1 MTLSFKARLTLG
13 HLAAVVLILVGTALM
28 ANWAL
33 SRAVLS
39 QIIDGAILALA
50 EAEAAAM
57 VEKPHPPTH
66 VHEMAPGTAAPSFA
80 RLDKFVQIVRMDGQA
95 IARSVT
101 LGSARLPTKPGLL
114 TRLQEGE
121 TVFETVNDFG
131 EEPVRMVSLPVEVAG
146 TRYAV
151 QVAMSLDDAY
161 AVLRSARRLFAGM
174 AVSILVGVGLTG
186 VILTRRALRPI
197 DRIVSRAR
205 EIGEGSLSERLP
217 RPGQQ
222 DEIGRLVDTLNEM
235 LGRIEESFEVQR
247 RFTADAAHE
256 LQSPLSRLRTELE
269 VTLRRHRDSAE
280 YEDTLRSCLDKVER
294 LSILTRELLTLARLD
309 AEQGRAAVSGTVS
322 LGPLL
327 EGVIRR
333 LASEA
338 ERRRVTIAV
347 RPSTTTL
354 SLSVRCAEG
363 LADLVFTNVLDNA
376 VKFSPPGGQVVVD
389 AAAEGSEVVV
399 AVSDAGPG
407 IPADEIPRVFERFY
421 RGRVARAKD
430 TRGFG
435 LGLAISR
442 AVVENHGGQM
452 SVESA
457 AGGGATFRIRFP
469 VAS

>member
-28 ANWAL
+28 ANWLL

-39 QIIDGAILALA
+39 QIIDRAILALA

-57 VEKPHPPTH
+57 VENPHLPTH

-101 LGSARLPTKPGLL
+101 LGNTRLPTKPDLL
-114 TRLQEGE
+114 VRLQGGE
-121 TVFETVNDFG
+121 TVFETLDNFV

-151 QVAMSLDDAY
+151 QVAMSLEDAY
-161 AVLRSARRLFAGM
+161 AVLHSARRLFTGM
-174 AVSILVGVGLTG
+174 AVCILVGVGLTG
-186 VILTRRALRPI
+186 VVLTRRALRPI
-197 DRIVSRAR
+197 DRIVNRAR
-205 EIGEGSLSERLP
+205 EIGEGSLGERIP
-217 RPGQQ
+217 HPEQH

-235 LGRIEESFEVQR
+235 LGRIEESFQVQR

-269 VTLRRHRDSAE
+269 VTLRRHRDIGE

-294 LSILTRELLTLARLD
+294 LSMLTRELLTLARLD
-309 AEQGRAAVSGTVS
+309 AEQGRAVVVGTVS
-322 LGPLL
+322 LRPLL
-327 EGVIRR
+327 EGVVRR

-347 RPSTTTL
+347 HPSPTL
-354 SLSVRCAEG
+354 SLSVRCAEA

-389 AAAEGSEVVV
+389 AAAEGPEVVV
-399 AVSDAGPG
+399 AVSDTGPG

-421 RGRVARAKD
+421 RGRVARATD
-430 TRGFG
+430 GRGFG

-442 AVVENHGGQM
+442 AVVDSHGGQM

-457 AGGGATFRIRFP
+457 AGCGATFRIRFP

>member
-1 MTLSFKARLTLG
+1 MTLSFKARLTLVY
-13 HLAAVVLILVGTALM
+13 LVAVALILVGTALT

-50 EAEAAAM
+50 EAEAAAI
-57 VEKPHPPTH
+57 VENPHPPTH

-95 IARSVT
+95 VARSVT
-101 LGSARLPTKPGLL
+101 LGNARLPTKPDLL
-114 TRLQEGE
+114 ARLQDGQ
-121 TVFETVNDFG
+121 TVFETVDNFG
-131 EEPVRMVSLPVEVAG
+131 EEPIRMVSLPVEVAG
-146 TRYAV
+146 TRYAI
-151 QVAMSLDDAY
+151 QVAMSLEDAY
-161 AVLRSARRLFAGM
+161 AVLRSARLLFTGM
-174 AVSILVGVGLTG
+174 AVSILVGVGLIG
-186 VILTRRALRPI
+186 VLLTRRALRPI

-217 RPGQQ
+217 RPAQQ

-235 LGRIEESFEVQR
+235 LGRIQGSFEIQR

-269 VTLRRHRDSAE
+269 VTLRRHRDTAE

-309 AEQGRAAVSGTVS
+309 AEQGRAPAAGTVS

-327 EGVIRR
+327 EGVVRR

-347 RPSTTTL
+347 HPSQAL

-376 VKFSPPGGQVVVD
+376 VKFSPPGGQVVIET
-389 AAAEGSEVVV
+389 AAEGAAVVV

-407 IPADEIPRVFERFY
+407 IPADEVPRVFERFY
-421 RGRVARAKD
+421 RGRVARAND
-430 TRGFG
+430 SRGFG

-457 AGGGATFRIRFP
+457 AGCGATLRIRLP

>member
-1 MTLSFKARLTLG
+1 MTLSFKARLTLV
-13 HLAAVVLILVGTALM
+13 HLVAVALVLLGTALT

-33 SRAVLS
+33 SRAVLR
-39 QIIDGAILALA
+39 QMIDDAILSLA

-57 VEKPHPPTH
+57 VENPHPPTH

-80 RLDKFVQIVRMDGQA
+80 RLDKFVQVVRMDGRA
-95 IARSVT
+95 VARSVT
-101 LGSARLPTKPGLL
+101 LGNARLPTKPDLL
-114 TRLQEGE
+114 ARLRGGE
-121 TVFETVNDFG
+121 TVFETVNNFG
-131 EEPVRMVSLPVEVAG
+131 EEPIRMVSLPVEVAG

-161 AVLRSARRLFAGM
+161 AVLRSARLLFAGM
-174 AVSILVGVGLTG
+174 ALSILVGVGLIA
-186 VILTRRALRPI
+186 VLLTRRAFRPI

-205 EIGEGSLSERLP
+205 EIGEGNLSERLP
-217 RPGQQ
+217 RSGQQ

-235 LGRIEESFEVQR
+235 LGRIQESFEIQR

-256 LQSPLSRLRTELE
+256 LQSPLSRLRIELE

-309 AEQGRAAVSGTVS
+309 AEQGRAAAAGTVS

-327 EGVIRR
+327 EGVVRR

-338 ERRRVTIAV
+338 ERRRVTIAIH
-347 RPSTTTL
+347 PSQAL

-389 AAAEGSEVVV
+389 TAAEGAAVVV

-421 RGRVARAKD
+421 RGRVARASD
-430 TRGFG
+430 SRGFG

-442 AVVENHGGQM
+442 TVVENHGGQM
-452 SVESA
+452 SVESVP
-457 AGGGATFRIRFP
+457 GCGATLRIRFP
-469 VAS
+469 VAP

>member
-1 MTLSFKARLTLG
+1 MTLSFKARLTLV
-13 HLAAVVLILVGTALM
+13 HLVAVALVLLGTALT

-33 SRAVLS
+33 SRAVLR
-39 QIIDGAILALA
+39 QMIDDAILSLA

-57 VEKPHPPTH
+57 VENPHPPTH

-80 RLDKFVQIVRMDGQA
+80 RLDKFVQVVRMDGRA
-95 IARSVT
+95 VARSVT
-101 LGSARLPTKPGLL
+101 LGNARLPTKPDLMA
-114 TRLQEGE
+114 RLQDGQ
-121 TVFETVNDFG
+121 TVFETVDNFG
-131 EEPVRMVSLPVEVAG
+131 EEPIRMVSLPVEVTG

-151 QVAMSLDDAY
+151 QVAMSLEDAY
-161 AVLRSARRLFAGM
+161 AVLRSARLLFAGM
-174 AVSILVGVGLTG
+174 ALSILVGVGLIG
-186 VILTRRALRPI
+186 VLLTRRALRPI

-205 EIGEGSLSERLP
+205 EIGEGNLSERLP
-217 RPGQQ
+217 RSAQQ

-235 LGRIEESFEVQR
+235 LGRIQESFEIQR

-256 LQSPLSRLRTELE
+256 LQSPLSRLRIELE

-309 AEQGRAAVSGTVS
+309 AEQGRAAAAGTVS

-327 EGVIRR
+327 EGVVRR

-347 RPSTTTL
+347 HPSQAL
-354 SLSVRCAEG
+354 SLSIRCAEG

-376 VKFSPPGGQVVVD
+376 VKFSPPGGQVVVET
-389 AAAEGSEVVV
+389 AAEGAAVVV

-421 RGRVARAKD
+421 RGRVARATD
-430 TRGFG
+430 SRGFG

-442 AVVENHGGQM
+442 SVVENHGGQM

-457 AGGGATFRIRFP
+457 PGCGATLRIRFP

>member
-1 MTLSFKARLTLG
+1 
-13 HLAAVVLILVGTALM
+13 
-28 ANWAL
+28 
-33 SRAVLS
+33 
-39 QIIDGAILALA
+39 
-50 EAEAAAM
+50 
-57 VEKPHPPTH
+57 
-66 VHEMAPGTAAPSFA
+66 
-80 RLDKFVQIVRMDGQA
+80 
-95 IARSVT
+95 
-101 LGSARLPTKPGLL
+101 
-114 TRLQEGE
+114 
-121 TVFETVNDFG
+121 
-131 EEPVRMVSLPVEVAG
+131 
-146 TRYAV
+146 
-151 QVAMSLDDAY
+151 
-161 AVLRSARRLFAGM
+161 
-174 AVSILVGVGLTG
+174 VSILVGVGLTG

>member
-1 MTLSFKARLTLG
+1 MTLSFKARLTLV
-13 HLAAVVLILVGTALM
+13 HLIAVALILVGTALT

-33 SRAVLS
+33 SHAVLS
-39 QIIDGAILALA
+39 QIIDAAILALA
-50 EAEAAAM
+50 EAEEAAM

-80 RLDKFVQIVRMDGQA
+80 RLDKFVQIVGMDGRVM
-95 IARSVT
+95 ARSVT

-114 TRLQEGE
+114 TRLQEGQ
-121 TVFETVNDFG
+121 TVFETVEDFG
-131 EEPVRMVSLPVEVAG
+131 EEPVRMVSLPVDTGG

-161 AVLRSARRLFAGM
+161 AVLRSARLLFTGM
-174 AVSILVGVGLTG
+174 AVSILVGVGLIG
-186 VILTRRALRPI
+186 VLLTRRALRPI

-217 RPGQQ
+217 RPAQQ

-235 LGRIEESFEVQR
+235 LGRIEGSFEIQR

-269 VTLRRHRDSAE
+269 VTLRRHRDTAE

-309 AEQGRAAVSGTVS
+309 AEQGRAAAAGTVP
-322 LGPLL
+322 LAPLL
-327 EGVIRR
+327 EGVVRR

-347 RPSTTTL
+347 HPSQAL

-376 VKFSPPGGQVVVD
+376 VKFSPPGGQVVID
-389 AAAEGSEVVV
+389 TAAEGAAVVV

-421 RGRVARAKD
+421 RGRVARAND
-430 TRGFG
+430 SRGFG

-442 AVVENHGGQM
+442 TVVENHGGQM

-457 AGGGATFRIRFP
+457 AGRGATFRIRFP

>member
-13 HLAAVVLILVGTALM
+13 HLVAVVLILVGTALM

-39 QIIDGAILALA
+39 QVIDGAILALA
-50 EAEAAAM
+50 ETEAAAM
-57 VEKPHPPTH
+57 VDKPHPPTH
-66 VHEMAPGTAAPSFA
+66 IHEMAPGTAAPSLA

-101 LGSARLPTKPGLL
+101 LGNARLPTKPDLL
-114 TRLQEGE
+114 TRLQSGE
-121 TVFETVNDFG
+121 TVFETVDTFG
-131 EEPVRMVSLPVEVAG
+131 EEPVRMVSLPVDVAG

-161 AVLRSARRLFAGM
+161 AVLRSARRLFTGM

-186 VILTRRALRPI
+186 VVLTRRALRPI
-197 DRIVSRAR
+197 DRIVNRAR
-205 EIGEGSLSERLP
+205 EIGEGSLGERLP
-217 RPGQQ
+217 RPIQQ
-222 DEIGRLVDTLNEM
+222 DEIARLVDTLNEM

-269 VTLRRHRDSAE
+269 VTLRRHRDNAE

-294 LSILTRELLTLARLD
+294 LCVLTRELLTLARLD
-309 AEQGRAAVSGTVS
+309 AEQGRATVS
-322 LGPLL
+322 STVPLGPLL
-327 EGVIRR
+327 QGVIRR

-347 RPSTTTL
+347 HPSTTL
-354 SLSVRCAEG
+354 SVSVRCAEG

-389 AAAEGSEVVV
+389 AVAEGPEVVV

-430 TRGFG
+430 SRGFG

-442 AVVENHGGQM
+442 AVVENHGGKM
-452 SVESA
+452 SVESV
-457 AGGGATFRIRFP
+457 AGRGATFRIRFP

>member
-13 HLAAVVLILVGTALM
+13 HLAAVVLILVGTAAM

-39 QIIDGAILALA
+39 QIIDRAILALA

-101 LGSARLPTKPGLL
+101 LGNARLPTKPDLL
-114 TRLQEGE
+114 ARLQAGQ
-121 TVFETVNDFG
+121 TVFETVDNFG

-161 AVLRSARRLFAGM
+161 ALLRSARLLFIGM
-174 AVSILVGVGLTG
+174 AVSILIGVGLTG
-186 VILTRRALRPI
+186 VVLTRRALRPI
-197 DRIVSRAR
+197 DRIVNRAR
-205 EIGEGSLSERLP
+205 EIGEGSLGERLP
-217 RPGQQ
+217 RPEQR

-235 LGRIEESFEVQR
+235 LGRLEESFEVQR

-280 YEDTLRSCLDKVER
+280 YVDALRSCLDEVER
-294 LSILTRELLTLARLD
+294 LSMLTRALLTLARLD
-309 AEQGRAAVSGTVS
+309 AEQGRAAVFGTVP
-322 LGPLL
+322 LGSLL

-347 RPSTTTL
+347 HPSTTL

-376 VKFSPPGGQVVVD
+376 VKFSPPGGQIVVD
-389 AAAEGSEVVV
+389 AAAEGPEVVV

-421 RGRVARAKD
+421 RGRVARAND

-435 LGLAISR
+435 LGLAICR

>member
-13 HLAAVVLILVGTALM
+13 HLAAVILILAGTALA

-33 SRAVLS
+33 SRAVLT
-39 QIIDGAILALA
+39 QTIDDAILALA
-50 EAEAAAM
+50 EAEAAALL
-57 VEKPHPPTH
+57 ETANLAPR

-80 RLDKFVQIVRMDGQA
+80 RLDKFVQIVRMDGEVL
-95 IARSVT
+95 ARSVT
-101 LGSARLPTKPGLL
+101 LGSARLPTKPDLL
-114 TRLQEGE
+114 ARLDQGE
-121 TVFETVNDFG
+121 PVFETVDDFG
-131 EEPVRMVSLPVEVAG
+131 EEPVRMVSLPVRAPG
-146 TRYAV
+146 GRYAV

-161 AVLRSARRLFAGM
+161 AVLRSARLLFTAM
-174 AVSILVGVGLTG
+174 ALCILVGVGLIG
-186 VILTRRALRPI
+186 VLLTRRALRPI

-205 EIGEGSLSERLP
+205 EIGEGSLAERLP

-222 DEIGRLVDTLNEM
+222 DEIGRLVDTLNDM
-235 LGRIEESFEVQR
+235 LGRIEESFEIQR

-256 LQSPLSRLRTELE
+256 LQSPLSRLRTEIE
-269 VTLRRHRDSAE
+269 VTLRRHRDTAE

-309 AEQGRAAVSGTVS
+309 AEQGRAGAPGSVP

-327 EGVIRR
+327 DGVVRR
-333 LASEA
+333 LAVEA
-338 ERRRVTIAV
+338 ERRGVTIGV
-347 RPSTTTL
+347 HPSPAL
-354 SLSVRCAEG
+354 SLSIRCAEG
-363 LADLVFTNVLDNA
+363 LADLVFANVLDNA
-376 VKFSPPGGQVVVD
+376 VKFSAPGGQVVVD
-389 AAAEGSEVVV
+389 AASEGPEVVV

-407 IPADEIPRVFERFY
+407 IPADELPHVFERFY
-421 RGRVARAKD
+421 RGRAARAKD

-442 AVVENHGGQM
+442 SVVENHGGQL

-457 AGGGATFRIRFP
+457 AGCGATFRVRFP

>member
-1 MTLSFKARLTLG
+1 
-13 HLAAVVLILVGTALM
+13 
-28 ANWAL
+28 
-33 SRAVLS
+33 
-39 QIIDGAILALA
+39 
-50 EAEAAAM
+50 
-57 VEKPHPPTH
+57 
-66 VHEMAPGTAAPSFA
+66 
-80 RLDKFVQIVRMDGQA
+80 MDGQA

-101 LGSARLPTKPGLL
+101 LGNARLPTKPDLL
-114 TRLQEGE
+114 TRLQGGE
-121 TVFETVNDFG
+121 TVFETVDTFG
-131 EEPVRMVSLPVEVAG
+131 EEPVRMVSLPVDVAG

-161 AVLRSARRLFAGM
+161 AVLRSARRLFIGM

-186 VILTRRALRPI
+186 VVLTWRALRPI
-197 DRIVSRAR
+197 DRIVNRAR
-205 EIGEGSLSERLP
+205 EIGEGSLGERLP
-217 RPGQQ
+217 RPVQQ

-269 VTLRRHRDSAE
+269 VTLRRHRDNAE

-294 LSILTRELLTLARLD
+294 LCVLTRELLTLARLD
-309 AEQGRAAVSGTVS
+309 AEQGRATVS
-322 LGPLL
+322 STVPLGPLL
-327 EGVIRR
+327 QGVIRR

-347 RPSTTTL
+347 HPSTTL
-354 SLSVRCAEG
+354 SVSVRCAEG

-376 VKFSPPGGQVVVD
+376 VKFSPPGGQIVVD
-389 AAAEGSEVVV
+389 AAAEGPEVVV

-430 TRGFG
+430 SRGFG

-442 AVVENHGGQM
+442 AVVENHGGRM
-452 SVESA
+452 SVESV
-457 AGGGATFRIRFP
+457 AGRGATFRIRFP

>member
-1 MTLSFKARLTLG
+1 MTLSFKARLTLVY
-13 HLAAVVLILVGTALM
+13 LVAVALILVGTALT

-50 EAEAAAM
+50 EAEAAAI
-57 VEKPHPPTH
+57 VENPHPPTH

-95 IARSVT
+95 VARSVT
-101 LGSARLPTKPGLL
+101 LGNARLPTKPDLL
-114 TRLQEGE
+114 DRLQGGQ
-121 TVFETVNDFG
+121 TVFETVDNFG
-131 EEPVRMVSLPVEVAG
+131 EEPIRMVSLPVEVAG
-146 TRYAV
+146 TRYAI
-151 QVAMSLDDAY
+151 QVAMSLEDAY
-161 AVLRSARRLFAGM
+161 AVLRSARLLFTGM
-174 AVSILVGVGLTG
+174 AVSILVGVGLIG
-186 VILTRRALRPI
+186 VLLTRRALRPI

-217 RPGQQ
+217 RPAQQ

-235 LGRIEESFEVQR
+235 LGRIQGSFEIQR

-269 VTLRRHRDSAE
+269 VTLRRHRDTAE

-309 AEQGRAAVSGTVS
+309 AEQGRAPAAGTVS

-327 EGVIRR
+327 EGVVRR

-338 ERRRVTIAV
+338 ERRRVTVAV
-347 RPSTTTL
+347 HPSQAL

-376 VKFSPPGGQVVVD
+376 VKFSPPGGQVVIET
-389 AAAEGSEVVV
+389 AAEGAAVVV

-407 IPADEIPRVFERFY
+407 IPADEVPRVFERFY
-421 RGRVARAKD
+421 RGRVARAND
-430 TRGFG
+430 SRGFG

-457 AGGGATFRIRFP
+457 AGCGATLRIRLP

>member
-1 MTLSFKARLTLG
+1 MPLSFKARLTLW
-13 HLAAVVLILVGTALM
+13 HLAAVVVILAGTALA

-33 SRAVLS
+33 SRAVLN
-39 QIIDGAILALA
+39 QVIDGAVLALA
-50 EAEAAAM
+50 EAEAAALATT
-57 VEKPHPPTH
+57 PQLPIR
-66 VHEMAPGTAAPSFA
+66 VHEMPPGTAAPSFA
-80 RLDKFVQIVRMDGQA
+80 RLDKFVQIVDLDGRV
-95 IARSVT
+95 IARGMT
-101 LGSARLPTKPGLL
+101 LGTARLPTSPALL
-114 TRLQEGE
+114 TRLRDRE
-121 TVFETVNDFG
+121 TIFETVNDFG

-161 AVLRSARRLFAGM
+161 AVLRSARWLFTGM
-174 AVSILVGVGLTG
+174 AVSILVGVGLIG
-186 VILTRRALRPI
+186 VVLTRHALRPI
-197 DRIVSRAR
+197 DRIVNRAR
-205 EIGEGSLSERLP
+205 EIGEGSLGERLP

-269 VTLRRHRDSAE
+269 VTLRRHRDTAE

-294 LSILTRELLTLARLD
+294 LSILTKELLTLARLD
-309 AEQGRAAVSGTVS
+309 AEQGRAAPTGAVP
-322 LGPLL
+322 LGLLL
-327 EGVIRR
+327 EGVVGR
-333 LASEA
+333 LTAEA
-338 ERRRVTIAV
+338 DRRRVTIAIH
-347 RPSTTTL
+347 PSQAL

-363 LADLVFTNVLDNA
+363 LADLVFTNMLDNA
-376 VKFSPPGGQVVVD
+376 VKFSPPGGQVTVD
-389 AAAEGSEVVV
+389 AAAEGPAVVV

-430 TRGFG
+430 SRGFG

-442 AVVENHGGQM
+442 AVVKQHGGEM

-457 AGGGATFRIRFP
+457 PDRGATFRVRFP
-469 VAS
+469 VTS

>member
-1 MTLSFKARLTLG
+1 MTLSFKARLTLV
-13 HLAAVVLILVGTALM
+13 HLVAVALILVGTALT

-39 QIIDGAILALA
+39 QIIDAGILALA

-101 LGSARLPTKPGLL
+101 LGNTRLPTKPDLL
-114 TRLQEGE
+114 ARLQGGQ
-121 TVFETVNDFG
+121 TVFETVDNFG
-131 EEPVRMVSLPVEVAG
+131 EEPVRMVSLPVEVGG

-161 AVLRSARRLFAGM
+161 AVLRSARLLFTGM
-174 AVSILVGVGLTG
+174 AVSILVGVGLIG
-186 VILTRRALRPI
+186 ALLTRRALRPI

-217 RPGQQ
+217 RPAQQ

-235 LGRIEESFEVQR
+235 LGRIQGSFEIQR

-269 VTLRRHRDSAE
+269 VTLRRHRDTAE

-309 AEQGRAAVSGTVS
+309 AEQGRAAAAGTVS

-327 EGVIRR
+327 EGVVRR
-333 LASEA
+333 LAPEA

-347 RPSTTTL
+347 HPSQTL

-376 VKFSPPGGQVVVD
+376 VKFSPPGGQVVID
-389 AAAEGSEVVV
+389 TAAEGAAVVV

-407 IPADEIPRVFERFY
+407 IPADEISRVFERFY
-421 RGRVARAKD
+421 RGRVARATD
-430 TRGFG
+430 SRGFG

-457 AGGGATFRIRFP
+457 VGRGATFRIRFP